1 MPSEKH
7 LLKINNKDTKATS
20 NDAVIMPLLLILNKF
35 LHAGYDKKKATYNVS
50 WLRLAYHGLK
60 KWKLN
65 EVYLETNDHSMS
77 SNTLHLIDDLVVYY
91 MITAL
96 SSKQI
101 IIVPN
106 NKLEKINFPCDHSDS
121 AS

>member
-1 MPSEKH
+1 MIRGK
-7 LLKINNKDTKATS
+7 
-20 NDAVIMPLLLILNKF
+20 PLLMYLDSDLLN
-35 LHAGYDKKKATYNVS
+35 
-50 WLRLAYHGLK
+50 HGLK

-106 NKLEKINFPCDHSDS
+106 NKLEKINFRCDHSDS